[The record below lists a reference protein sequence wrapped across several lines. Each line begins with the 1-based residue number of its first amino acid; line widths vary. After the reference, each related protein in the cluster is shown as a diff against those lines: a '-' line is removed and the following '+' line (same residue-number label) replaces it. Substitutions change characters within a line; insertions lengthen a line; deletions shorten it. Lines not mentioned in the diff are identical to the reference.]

1 MQAYNGNMSLAKKRE
16 LRREAIIAYIK
27 RKPLGT
33 RIKLEEFKQAGNF
46 ATDANTD
53 VFIKKMLKDG
63 VIIRENLTP
72 RTFCY
77 QVAGGGEVRVTRPA
91 DPRRKKL
98 TPLEIEQLAMK
109 WSWENPDCY
118 NDLRQ
123 FIQHITK
130 EPQHDQGSSTTEGRG
145 SEGQQD

>member
-77 QVAGGGEVRVTRPA
+77 QVAGGGRGTSHEARRSTPQEAHTFGDRATCYEVVMGKSR
-91 DPRRKKL
+91 L
-98 TPLEIEQLAMK
+98 LQ
-109 WSWENPDCY
+109 
-118 NDLRQ
+118 
-123 FIQHITK
+123 
-130 EPQHDQGSSTTEGRG
+130 
-145 SEGQQD
+145 